1 MLFLESGS
9 TSSAVSLYQKQNQ
22 RYLRGMEQ
30 STKQHAAL
38 DLTGAT
44 CTSCVIAIEHLG
56 KRIKGISDIY
66 VDRKTKSIEVEY
78 DGNRQSLEKIQEFV
92 HRIGYVAT
100 IRETEAADANS
111 GSVEQ

>member
-1 MLFLESGS
+1 
-9 TSSAVSLYQKQNQ
+9 
-22 RYLRGMEQ
+22 MEN

-92 HRIGYVAT
+92 QRIGYVAT
-100 IRETEAADANS
+100 IREDETVDTES
-111 GSVEQ
+111 GFTE

>member
-1 MLFLESGS
+1 
-9 TSSAVSLYQKQNQ
+9 
-22 RYLRGMEQ
+22 MEQ
-30 STKQHAAL
+30 STQQHAAL

-66 VDRKTKSIEVEY
+66 VDRQTKSIEVEY

-92 HRIGYVAT
+92 RRIGYDAT
-100 IRETEAADANS
+100 IREDESASTEPGPA
-111 GSVEQ
+111 EQ

>member
-1 MLFLESGS
+1 
-9 TSSAVSLYQKQNQ
+9 
-22 RYLRGMEQ
+22 MEH

-66 VDRKTKSIEVEY
+66 VDRKTKSIEIEY

-100 IRETEAADANS
+100 IRENEGVDTESDS
-111 GSVEQ
+111 TE

>member
-1 MLFLESGS
+1 
-9 TSSAVSLYQKQNQ
+9 
-22 RYLRGMEQ
+22 MEN

-92 HRIGYVAT
+92 QRIGYVAT
-100 IRETEAADANS
+100 IREDETVDTES
-111 GSVEQ
+111 GSTE